1 MKTFEE
7 KWTAWLD
14 GQLTGRELSEFEAS
28 LPDKAAAEA
37 EKTDARKLGALLKRE
52 LGVSALAN
60 EDFFSHQVRE
70 RISESSVPS
79 AERETK
85 ASTWWTIPR
94 LLWTGTA
101 SLAVFLIFTI
111 FVMREKNPA
120 EESQYLTQILNA
132 RVDPVVSPN
141 ATVSIFEVKQDRVT
155 VLWTEGLQSLPAD
168 YAAKQPLMG
177 RSPAFLISFIALT
190 IGATHALQG
199 AETVW
204 SGLVIAE
211 NVAQPQPMPPELTRI
226 EGSLKKFFGYNQ
238 FEVIGQSQKT
248 LKTGQED
255 WLATSKFFGLHVD
268 ARGETEA
275 GYVLNLKL
283 YKEKELLLETDTKL
297 SKRSPLVIKGPQV
310 GGGQLLLVLVVQ

>member
-1 MKTFEE
+1 
-7 KWTAWLD
+7 
-14 GQLTGRELSEFEAS
+14 
-28 LPDKAAAEA
+28 
-37 EKTDARKLGALLKRE
+37 
-52 LGVSALAN
+52 
-60 EDFFSHQVRE
+60 
-70 RISESSVPS
+70 
-79 AERETK
+79 
-85 ASTWWTIPR
+85 
-94 LLWTGTA
+94 
-101 SLAVFLIFTI
+101 
-111 FVMREKNPA
+111 
-120 EESQYLTQILNA
+120 
-132 RVDPVVSPN
+132 
-141 ATVSIFEVKQDRVT
+141 
-155 VLWTEGLQSLPAD
+155 
-168 YAAKQPLMG
+168 MG
-177 RSPAFLISFIALT
+177 RSPAFLICFMALT
-190 IGATHALQG
+190 IGAMPALRG

-211 NVAQPQPMPPELTRI
+211 NVAQPQPIPSELTRI

-238 FEVIGQSQKT
+238 FQVIGQSQKT